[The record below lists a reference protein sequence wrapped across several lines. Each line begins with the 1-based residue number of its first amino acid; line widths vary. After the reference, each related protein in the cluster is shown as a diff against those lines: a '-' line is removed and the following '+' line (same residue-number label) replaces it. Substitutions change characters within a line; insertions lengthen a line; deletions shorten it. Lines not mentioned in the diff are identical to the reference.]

1 MSRRRNLL
9 FRVLVYVVIV
19 YAASGVVLTEAN
31 LRPGRA
37 SITKDQREAAA
48 QTTHE
53 SGATLADVQIASFD
67 GIQLKG
73 WLFRP
78 AQGNGDAVV
87 VLHGKA
93 DNRDGM
99 LPYANL
105 LLRHGYIVLDPDS
118 RAHGDSGGSF
128 ATYGVLEAQD
138 VHYWVNWLLASERPR
153 HLFGLG
159 ESMGAAVLL
168 QSLVSEQRFSGVIA
182 ESSFASF
189 REEAY
194 DWAGYTFKTPQWA
207 RPLYWPA
214 IEFGFLYARVRYAID
229 FDLLSPMRALRRS
242 EVPVLLI
249 HGVNDKTV
257 PIRHSRLIR
266 AARQAGTELWEVP
279 NTGHTGTLDR
289 WPSEFEAR
297 TVEFFNGTPRE
308 GARL

>member
-1 MSRRRNLL
+1 MSRWRSLL
-9 FRVLVYVVIV
+9 VRVLIYAVIV
-19 YAASGVVLTEAN
+19 YAASGVILTEAN

-37 SITKDQREAAA
+37 SVSKYQREAAA
-48 QTTHE
+48 QTARE
-53 SGATLADVQIASFD
+53 SGATLADVRIVSFD
-67 GIQLKG
+67 GVQLQG

-78 AQGNGDAVV
+78 VQGNGDAVV

-99 LPYANL
+99 IPYANL
-105 LLRHGYIVLDPDS
+105 FLRHGYIVLDPDS
-118 RAHGDSGGSF
+118 RAHGDSGGNF

-138 VHYWVNWLLASERPR
+138 LHFWVNWLLASEKPR

-159 ESMGAAVLL
+159 QSMGAAVLL
-168 QSLVSEQRFSGVIA
+168 QSLASEPRFNGVIA

-194 DWAGYTFKTPQWA
+194 DWAGDTFKTPHWA

-214 IEFGFLYARVRYAID
+214 IEFGFLYASLRYGIR
-229 FDLLSPMRALRRS
+229 FDLLSPRQAVRGS
-242 EVPVLLI
+242 QVPVLLI
-249 HGVNDKTV
+249 HGVNDRTV

-266 AARQAGTELWEVP
+266 AARKAGIELWEVP

-297 TVEFFNGTPRE
+297 TLEFFKGAPRE
-308 GARL
+308 GAGL